1 MPKFVPKPSREQTA
15 RVNKSRPKTR
25 KLTGDQHT
33 ITPPAVGSSIPL
45 DDNFGGDIFTQD
57 GRTTSIKNLLV
68 NSPKGLIVFIYPKA
82 LDDNAYDLYVEFDYH
97 QFNWE
102 RANMSTIGI
111 SPDSVSAT
119 AAFVKEKDIR
129 LPLLSDPSMSLIK
142 AMGFVPAEG
151 RVQQSAF
158 ILSKDRVLLAR
169 TTGKVEKIID
179 DLNRVLDGIMEEME
193 YESPE

>member
-1 MPKFVPKPSREQTA
+1 
-15 RVNKSRPKTR
+15 
-25 KLTGDQHT
+25 
-33 ITPPAVGSSIPL
+33 
-45 DDNFGGDIFTQD
+45 
-57 GRTTSIKNLLV
+57 
-68 NSPKGLIVFIYPKA
+68 
-82 LDDNAYDLYVEFDYH
+82 
-97 QFNWE
+97 
-102 RANMSTIGI
+102 MSTIGI

-119 AAFVKEKDIR
+119 AAFVKEKDIG

-142 AMGFVPAEG
+142 AMGFVPAKG

-158 ILSKDRVLLAR
+158 IVSKDRVLLGR